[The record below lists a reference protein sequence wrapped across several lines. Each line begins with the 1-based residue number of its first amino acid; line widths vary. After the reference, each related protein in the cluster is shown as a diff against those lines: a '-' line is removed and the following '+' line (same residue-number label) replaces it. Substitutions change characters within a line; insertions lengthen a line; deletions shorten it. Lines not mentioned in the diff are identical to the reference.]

1 MKLQSLFKQKAR
13 GFTLVELMISLAIM
27 MIMTGLLL
35 SNYPE
40 SAVRMTLINSVQ
52 STALLIREAQVRG
65 SAVDSANSSVGG
77 YGVYI
82 KIADQSKVI
91 LFADS
96 VNGFNSSGLPIGDGL
111 YQTPPNGLIDE
122 TNSTTSLPPTYNITK
137 FCVGQ
142 SPDTVCS
149 TAPNSSLTIS
159 FTRPSPQPDIYMND
173 SKTVN
178 YSRACI
184 EFHSPRAGGSIGHIR
199 SVEVYNSGMIR
210 TAISACN

>member
-1 MKLQSLFKQKAR
+1 MKLISLFRKTAR
-13 GFTLVELMISLAIM
+13 GFTLAEVVISLAIM
-27 MIMTGLLL
+27 MLMTGLLL

-40 SAVRMTLINSVQ
+40 SAVRMTLINNVQ
-52 STALLIREAQVRG
+52 STSLLIREAQVRG
-65 SAVDSANSSVGG
+65 SAVDSMDSSVGG

-82 KIADQSKVI
+82 KLTDQSKII

-96 VNGFNSSGLPIGDGL
+96 VSGFNSYGLPIGDGL

-142 SPDTVCS
+142 SPDTICS

-159 FTRPSPQPDIYMND
+159 FTRPSPEPHIYMND
-173 SKTVN
+173 SKAVN

-184 EFHSPRAGGSIGHIR
+184 EFHSPNATSVGHIR

-210 TAISACN
+210 TVIAACN